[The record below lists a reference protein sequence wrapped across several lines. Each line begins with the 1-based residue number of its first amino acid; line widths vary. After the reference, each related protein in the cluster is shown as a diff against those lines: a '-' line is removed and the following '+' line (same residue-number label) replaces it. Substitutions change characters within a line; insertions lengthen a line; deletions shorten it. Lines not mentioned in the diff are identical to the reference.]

1 MADENE
7 EVDRGD
13 NLVDEVE
20 SKADAAP
27 TDAEKEVVE
36 DVKAS
41 AEDDEKASSDDKK
54 NADELML
61 PKRRYDQKSRQL
73 EEERRK
79 RAELEKR
86 LEELE
91 KKDEDKPLTAEDLN
105 SHLRALDKQVEEA
118 RAEGDID
125 KVVDLMNQQRDL
137 NNKFFMSALDTKT
150 SEATATAK
158 NATAL
163 DLKVAELENAY
174 DILNSESESFDQ
186 DLVNEINELQEA
198 LELKGYPPADALT
211 RAVELLVPSDASNKV
226 VDINSK
232 KKTDVKKNVDTAS
245 KQPTDIEDVG
255 ENSDSSGI
263 QGELG
268 TEKLSEEEFDAIP
281 ESKLRQ
287 MRGDFL

>member
-13 NLVDEVE
+13 NVVE
-20 SKADAAP
+20 ETEAKADTAP

-41 AEDDEKASSDDKK
+41 AEDGEKASGDDKK

-73 EEERRK
+73 EEERRR

-137 NNKFFMSALDTKT
+137 NTKFFMSALDTKT

-268 TEKLSEEEFDAIP
+268 AEKLSEEEFDAIP